1 MVKKILLYI
10 RSGFL
15 NLKYF
20 HSISK
25 RVVFGRNVNIEGNVC
40 FAERIILDDNVE
52 VRNRTKEQSYIASD
66 VSINR
71 NTVIRGKF
79 SIGEHVSIA
88 PNCMIIGANH
98 RFSDVTKL
106 IKEQGVETK
115 GIIIE
120 SDVWIGANCCVLD
133 GVTIGRGSVIGAGSI
148 VTKSIP
154 PMSLAVG
161 NPCRVIKQRV

>member
-1 MVKKILLYI
+1 MRKILLYI
-10 RSGFL
+10 RSFFL

-20 HSISK
+20 HTISK
-25 RVVFGRNVNIEGNVC
+25 RIVFGRNVNIEGNVL
-40 FAERIILDDNVE
+40 FADRIVLDDNVE
-52 VRNRTKEQSYIASD
+52 VRNRTKEQSYIASN

-71 NTVIRGKF
+71 NTVIRGKVC
-79 SIGEHVSIA
+79 IGEHVSIA

-98 RFSDVTKL
+98 KFADTTTP
-106 IKEQGVETK
+106 IKEQGVETR
-115 GIIIE
+115 GIVIE

-133 GVTIGRGSVIGAGSI
+133 GVIIGEGTVIGAGSI

-154 PMSLAVG
+154 PRSIAVG

>member
-1 MVKKILLYI
+1 
-10 RSGFL
+10 
-15 NLKYF
+15 
-20 HSISK
+20 
-25 RVVFGRNVNIEGNVC
+25 
-40 FAERIILDDNVE
+40 
-52 VRNRTKEQSYIASD
+52 
-66 VSINR
+66 
-71 NTVIRGKF
+71 
-79 SIGEHVSIA
+79 
-88 PNCMIIGANH
+88 MIIGANH

-154 PMSLAVG
+154 PMSVAVG